1 MHQPSVKYYNQNAE
15 HLSHNYQ
22 SAEATGLHK
31 LLGKWLPAG
40 GEILEIGCGSGRDTA
55 FMISHGCKIVACDAS
70 ENMLG
75 CSRHYLNQVEDS
87 ESVYLLKAEF
97 PLPSDHFLLS
107 RKFDAVVSL
116 AVLMHIPENEL
127 FDFAYQ
133 IKTII
138 KRKGIFICSFSSG
151 REVSDDDPRLF
162 VNREPAQVQL
172 FFERIGF
179 RLLFA
184 DENPD
189 GLGRNIQWHTL
200 IFESEGSLGIR
211 PVDQIEAIINRDK
224 KVTTY
229 KLALLRAM
237 CEISQNE
244 YLNVQWHAQ
253 NQVSLP
259 LGLICEKWIY
269 YYWPLVEAENLIP
282 QMNGYERTKKIAY
295 RKQLSALIDD
305 FRLNGGLSAFHVSF
319 RSGKLSSL
327 ELVHLRDVINAI
339 SGAIVKGPVK
349 YAGGAL
355 ENTDRVFS
363 FHGSLNLKEIL
374 SREDISKNLGRV
386 YFDAGIWREMCL
398 VGHWIGEAIILRWA
412 ELVREFSNGIIPV
425 AEILSVL
432 LVTAEIDRDVALA
445 RSVFEGAENL
455 NCVWSN
461 KPLIGRRFDIDHII
475 PFSIWHNNDL
485 WNLVPSDQSIN
496 NQKRDKIIT
505 RNMIFRSED
514 RIVHYWRMQKNNNPE
529 RFNTEINRTLL
540 GENIPVKNWE
550 RKSLSALAD
559 AVELVAVHRGIERWE
574 LV

>member
-1 MHQPSVKYYNQNAE
+1 M
-15 HLSHNYQ
+15 
-22 SAEATGLHK
+22 
-31 LLGKWLPAG
+31 
-40 GEILEIGCGSGRDTA
+40 LECSG
-55 FMISHGCKIVACDAS
+55 
-70 ENMLG
+70 N
-75 CSRHYLNQVEDS
+75 YLNQVEDR

-127 FDFAYQ
+127 FDFAFQ
-133 IKTII
+133 IKSII
-138 KRKGIFICSFSSG
+138 KRKGIFICSFCSG
-151 REVSDDDPRLF
+151 REMTDDDPRLF
-162 VNREPAQVQL
+162 VDREPAQVQL

-184 DENPD
+184 SENPD
-189 GLGRNIQWHTL
+189 GLGRNIIWHTL

-259 LGLICEKWIY
+259 LGMICEKWIY

-282 QMNGYERTKKIAY
+282 QMIGYERTKKIAF
-295 RKQLSALIDD
+295 RKQLLALIND
-305 FRLNGGLSAFHVSF
+305 FKLCGGLSAFHVSF
-319 RSGKLSSL
+319 RSGKLSPL

-339 SGAIVKGPVK
+339 SGAIVKGPVT

-355 ENTDRVFS
+355 KNAERVFS
-363 FHGSLNLKEIL
+363 FHGGVNVKKIHSHKDM
-374 SREDISKNLGRV
+374 SGNLGRV

-412 ELVREFSNGIIPV
+412 ELVHEFSNRIIPV
-425 AEILSVL
+425 SEILSKL
-432 LVTAEIDRDVALA
+432 LTSPEIDRDVAIA
-445 RSVFEGAENL
+445 RSVFGSADNL
-455 NCVWSN
+455 SCVWSN

-485 WNLVPSDQSIN
+485 WNLVPSDQNIN

-505 RNMIFRSED
+505 RNMLFRSEE
-514 RIVHYWRMQKNNNPE
+514 RIVHYWEMQKNNNPE
-529 RFNTEINRTLL
+529 RFTTEMSRTLL
-540 GENIPVKNWE
+540 GGNVSMKNWE
-550 RKSLSALAD
+550 KKSLSALAD
-559 AVELVAVHRGIERWE
+559 AVELVAIHRGIERWE
-574 LV
+574 LS